1 MFSVIRGQPITL
13 LFLPIMLCCSALKMP
28 KNRNYCQTI
37 ILFIIMQFYMRNS
50 LHVADN
56 FIITVLLECIIERY
70 RSIPLCSIIMMT
82 VLLEYIDLSLQ
93 FSTSAEYCY

>member
-1 MFSVIRGQPITL
+1 
-13 LFLPIMLCCSALKMP
+13 
-28 KNRNYCQTI
+28 
-37 ILFIIMQFYMRNS
+37 MRNS